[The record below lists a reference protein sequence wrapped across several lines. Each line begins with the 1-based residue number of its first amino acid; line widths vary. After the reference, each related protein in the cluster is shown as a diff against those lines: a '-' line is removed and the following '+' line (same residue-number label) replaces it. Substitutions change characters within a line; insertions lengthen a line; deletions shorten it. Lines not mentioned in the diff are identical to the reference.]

1 MELIKLI
8 NLDTKI
14 KKIYNYLVDL
24 LKQKGL
30 FDNSLEVQ
38 VLNVSCQIYQYQRL
52 INAFVDTNSVV
63 EPTKTEKGYK
73 YQRNPITTDLINL
86 SESLRK
92 NLRELGLSLESKV
105 TGMSNNDPLSNL
117 INELQS
123 VE

>member
-8 NLDTKI
+8 NLDAKI
-14 KKIYNYLVDL
+14 KKIYNYLVEL

-52 INAFVDTNSVV
+52 INAFVGTDSVI

-105 TGMSNNDPLSNL
+105 TGVSNTDPLSNL
-117 INELQS
+117 INEMNNI
-123 VE
+123 E

>member
-1 MELIKLI
+1 MDLIKLI
-8 NLDTKI
+8 NLDNKI

-38 VLNVSCQIYQYQRL
+38 ILNVSCQIYQYQKL
-52 INAFVDTNSVV
+52 INAFVGTDSVI

-73 YQRNPITTDLINL
+73 YSRNPLTTDLINL

-105 TGMSNNDPLSNL
+105 TGMSNTDPLSNL
-117 INELQS
+117 INEMNNI
-123 VE
+123 E

>member
-105 TGMSNNDPLSNL
+105 TGVSNTDPLSNL
-117 INELQS
+117 INEMNNI
-123 VE
+123 E

>member
-1 MELIKLI
+1 MDLIKLI

-14 KKIYNYLVDL
+14 KKIYNYLVEL

-38 VLNVSCQIYQYQRL
+38 VLNVSCQIYQYQKL
-52 INAFVDTNSVV
+52 INAFVGTESVV

-73 YQRNPITTDLINL
+73 YQRNPLTTDLINL

-92 NLRELGLSLESKV
+92 NLRELGLTLESKV
-105 TGMSNNDPLSNL
+105 TGMSNTDPLSNL
-117 INELQS
+117 IESMNNIE
-123 VE
+123 

>member
-1 MELIKLI
+1 MDLIKLI
-8 NLDTKI
+8 NLDNKI

-38 VLNVSCQIYQYQRL
+38 ILNVSCQIYQYQKL
-52 INAFVDTNSVV
+52 INAFVETNSVV
-63 EPTKTEKGYK
+63 DPVKTEKGYK
-73 YQRNPITTDLINL
+73 YQRNPLTTDLINL

-105 TGMSNNDPLSNL
+105 TGVSNTDPLSNL
-117 INELQS
+117 INELQN

>member
-14 KKIYNYLVDL
+14 KKIYNYLVEL

-52 INAFVDTNSVV
+52 INAFVGTDSVI

-92 NLRELGLSLESKV
+92 NLRDLGLSLESKV
-105 TGMSNNDPLSNL
+105 TGVGNTDPLSNL
-117 INELQS
+117 INEMNNI
-123 VE
+123 E

>member
-1 MELIKLI
+1 MELIKLV
-8 NLDTKI
+8 NLDNKI

-38 VLNVSCQIYQYQRL
+38 VLNVSCQIYQYQKL
-52 INAFVDTNSVV
+52 INAFVQTDSVT
-63 EPTKTEKGYK
+63 EQIKTEKGYK

-105 TGMSNNDPLSNL
+105 TGMSNTDPLTNL
-117 INELQS
+117 INELQN

>member
-52 INAFVDTNSVV
+52 INAFVGTDSVI

-105 TGMSNNDPLSNL
+105 TGVSNTDPLSNL
-117 INELQS
+117 INEMNNI
-123 VE
+123 E

>member
-1 MELIKLI
+1 MDLIKLI
-8 NLDTKI
+8 NLDNKI

-24 LKQKGL
+24 LKQKGV

-38 VLNVSCQIYQYQRL
+38 ILNVSCQIYQYQKL
-52 INAFVDTNSVV
+52 INAFVGTDSVI

-73 YQRNPITTDLINL
+73 YSRNPLTTDLINL

-105 TGMSNNDPLSNL
+105 TGMSNTDPLSNL
-117 INELQS
+117 INEMNNI
-123 VE
+123 E

>member
-38 VLNVSCQIYQYQRL
+38 ILNVSCQIYQYQRL

-73 YQRNPITTDLINL
+73 YQRNPITTDLI
-86 SESLRK
+86 
-92 NLRELGLSLESKV
+92 
-105 TGMSNNDPLSNL
+105 L
-117 INELQS
+117 IE
-123 VE
+123 

>member
-1 MELIKLI
+1 MDLNKLI

-14 KKIYNYLVDL
+14 KKIYNYLVEL

-38 VLNVSCQIYQYQRL
+38 VLNVSCQIYQYQKL
-52 INAFVDTNSVV
+52 INAFVGTESVV

-73 YQRNPITTDLINL
+73 YQRNPLTTDLINL

-105 TGMSNNDPLSNL
+105 TGMSNTDPLSNL
-117 INELQS
+117 IESMNNIE
-123 VE
+123 

>member
-1 MELIKLI
+1 MDLIKLI

-14 KKIYNYLVDL
+14 KKIYNYLVEL

-38 VLNVSCQIYQYQRL
+38 VLNVSCQIYQYQKL
-52 INAFVDTNSVV
+52 INAFVGTESVV

-73 YQRNPITTDLINL
+73 YQRNPLTTDLINL

-105 TGMSNNDPLSNL
+105 TGVSNTDPLSNL
-117 INELQS
+117 INEMNNI
-123 VE
+123 E

>member
-14 KKIYNYLVDL
+14 KKIYNYLVEL

-52 INAFVDTNSVV
+52 INAFVGTDGVI

-105 TGMSNNDPLSNL
+105 TGVSNTDPLSNL
-117 INELQS
+117 INEMNNI
-123 VE
+123 E